1 MSFVEHIT
9 WSMAFIAIW
18 EVPNLIKACI
28 DGGQDPSA
36 FKVRIHGCGA
46 ESDPIIDFEADSMG
60 VAIGNTTSP
69 RRSTIEEVQN
79 ELSPP
84 PQFYLP
90 IHDHESFTTL
100 EYTMYVENG
109 AGKHVPT
116 IIFIDLKPTVIDE
129 VRNAAYHQLFY
140 PEQLIS
146 RKKDAANNFAKG
158 HYNVS
163 KEIVY
168 LCLDRIRKLA
178 DNCTALQGFL
188 VFNAI
193 GGGTGSGLR
202 SLLLEYLS
210 VDYAIMFSSYALVIS
225 AENSYHEQLSVP
237 EITNVVFEH
246 SSIRS
251 LDAGEGMEEVDFSEA
266 LKDLLALEK
275 DYEQVGA
282 KGVDDEKDERCT
294 RVTVLTSNGNSDD
307 NENLDGN
314 PIEVRIGDDASPS
327 ISKVIVNTFVD
338 GDLYK
343 RVVMLEEAVLDIAVY
358 IKEKRLKE
366 KKDEQQHERAADAE
380 GPEKEQ
386 KAKKLA
392 EANGEEEAEKEAAS
406 EEKKKKAE
414 KEVGADIEKGG
425 ETCEKEEG
433 GNKEGDEGED
443 KKMELKKKKKKK

>member
-1 MSFVEHIT
+1 MKE
-9 WSMAFIAIW
+9 
-18 EVPNLIKACI
+18 ACI
-28 DGGQDPSA
+28 DGGQDPSG

-60 VAIGNTTSP
+60 VAISNTTSP

-79 ELSPP
+79 ELCPP

-100 EYTMYVENG
+100 EYTIYVENG

-116 IIFIDLKPTVIDE
+116 TIFIDLKPTVIDE
-129 VRNAAYHQLFY
+129 VRNAAYHRLFY
-140 PEQLIS
+140 PKQLIS

-202 SLLLEYLS
+202 SLLLECLS
-210 VDYAIMFSSYALVIS
+210 VDYG
-225 AENSYHEQLSVP
+225 
-237 EITNVVFEH
+237 
-246 SSIRS
+246 IRS

-266 LKDLLALEK
+266 PEDLLALEK

-282 KGVDDEKDERCT
+282 KGVDDEKD
-294 RVTVLTSNGNSDD
+294 
-307 NENLDGN
+307 
-314 PIEVRIGDDASPS
+314 
-327 ISKVIVNTFVD
+327 
-338 GDLYK
+338 
-343 RVVMLEEAVLDIAVY
+343 
-358 IKEKRLKE
+358 
-366 KKDEQQHERAADAE
+366 
-380 GPEKEQ
+380 
-386 KAKKLA
+386 
-392 EANGEEEAEKEAAS
+392 GEEY
-406 EEKKKKAE
+406 
-414 KEVGADIEKGG
+414 
-425 ETCEKEEG
+425 
-433 GNKEGDEGED
+433 
-443 KKMELKKKKKKK
+443 